1 VDHQVLHFAKKS
13 SQSSTSNGEN
23 VANRT
28 GLGIRVGDRSRGR
41 FATPADFPQHDGT
54 PYRGLHVR
62 RERLGFVPRSRAIFC
77 RSAPNPN
84 SYDSQLCHRQ
94 MDVTW

>member
-41 FATPADFPQHDGT
+41 FATPADFPHQGCRS
-54 PYRGLHVR
+54 YRGLHVR
-62 RERLGFVPRSRAIFC
+62 GERFGFVHCSRAIFC
-77 RSAPNPN
+77 RPVPNPTIRN
-84 SYDSQLCHRQ
+84 F
-94 MDVTW
+94 